1 MIINKVNIISFA
13 GIKNKLIEF
22 NEGINLIYGENEK
35 GKSTIQ
41 SFIRV
46 WLYGMNQ
53 KRSKD
58 IRNNDRVRFMPID
71 GEKIRGE
78 LYITYNNR
86 KYIIK
91 RSFGVTKKDDTS
103 EILDAESGEA
113 VLDINKEEPG
123 KYFLNVNYSTF
134 YKTLFI
140 NQLGVTIS
148 KDKEEEIIDRA
159 SNILNEDDENIS
171 IQKALERL
179 ESIKKSITTV
189 RKNGELDILKDKLSL
204 LNQEK
209 YEAYNLSEKSLD
221 NEKKLLYLKD
231 KRNEVRN
238 EISNLDI
245 YKKYLKRVKLQR
257 EYEEITEYLKKKE
270 ELKKKERYIEESI
283 DTKFGHLNINLL
295 NDIKEENSL
304 FFSILDMCAEEEKE
318 LKRKREEYLDKKSEF
333 KELNF
338 LESISNE
345 DKNKFIRVSMENEIL
360 EEKIKRFN
368 EIERD
373 INIIKREL
381 KEKEKFIGSSINFKD
396 VREEVGE
403 LLNKYEDKLKEIKFR
418 AETYGDREVKLTK
431 IKNIFKC
438 LIVFNLIATLS
449 LVFIFTFFTKQ
460 ILVQVI
466 FISLILFVFYNIIS
480 LKFKINSLEK
490 ELSSIK
496 ILDEEIKNIEKQIF
510 KYTKLIQAKSYED
523 FIRKLRLY
531 DEFSLYK
538 ERQNI
543 KIKEKEEQININ
555 EIAIIKQKYMNN
567 DRYINYIYDLAETD
581 NKELVID
588 MFNKYDEFNKLLLSL
603 KVEINKDEKSILK
616 TKDELKMREERL
628 RDKLEEIGLKNIDLY
643 ELEEKLLEIK
653 EKVMQREEIIR
664 SLKNIDETYNALTK
678 DKDIEAIKEELKDI
692 INQDLNYSYSSE
704 EEIDNQVFLKSNE
717 LIEIEKDIKDV
728 ENILSNR
735 FIGKR
740 SIPEIEEE
748 IDSTKEKISKL
759 ESLLRAT
766 EIAITNMNEAIRE
779 IRGNFGS
786 ILNSSV
792 RDYFRELT
800 NNAYEE
806 VLVSESYDMKIR
818 QNNELLQGGMLS
830 NGANDQLYLAL
841 RLSFIK
847 MIYKEK
853 DYPLILDDAF
863 VQYDDKRLK
872 NALDLLYK
880 LNFKQL
886 IIFTCQSREEKAF
899 INKNISFNYINL

>member
-13 GIKNKLIEF
+13 GIKNKVIEF
-22 NEGINLIYGENEK
+22 KEDINLIYGENEK

-58 IRNNDRVRFMPID
+58 IRNNDRVRFMPVD

-78 LYITYNNR
+78 LYIIYNDR
-86 KYIIK
+86 QYIIK
-91 RSFGVTKKDDTS
+91 RSFGTTKKEDTS
-103 EILDAESGEA
+103 EILDAETGE
-113 VLDINKEEPG
+113 VILDINKDEPG

-140 NQLGVTIS
+140 NQLGVAIS
-148 KDKEEEIIDRA
+148 KDKEEEIIDKA

-171 IQKALERL
+171 IQKAIERL
-179 ESIKKSITTV
+179 ENIKKSITTI
-189 RKNGELDILKDKLSL
+189 RKNGELDILRDKLNL

-209 YEAYNLSEKSLD
+209 YEAYNLSEKSLE
-221 NEKKLLYLKD
+221 NEKKLLYLKE
-231 KRNEVRN
+231 KRYEVRN

-245 YKKYLKRVKLQR
+245 YKKYLKKVKLQK

-283 DTKFGHLNINLL
+283 SNKFGDLNINLL

-304 FFSILDMCAEEEKE
+304 YFSILDMCEEEEKD
-318 LKRKREEYLDKKSEF
+318 LQIKREEYLNKKSEF
-333 KELNF
+333 ENLSF

-345 DKNKFIRVSMENEIL
+345 DKNKFIRASMENEIL
-360 EEKIKRFN
+360 EEKIKSFN
-368 EIERD
+368 EIERN

-381 KEKEKFIGSSINFKD
+381 REKEKLIGSSINFKD

-418 AETYGDREVKLTK
+418 AETYGNKEDKLIK
-431 IKNIFKC
+431 VKNIFKY
-438 LIVFNLIATLS
+438 LIIVEVALFLS
-449 LVFIFTFFTKQ
+449 FIFVFTLLKSKL
-460 ILVQVI
+460 LVPIV
-466 FISLILFVFYNIIS
+466 FISLILVVFYSIIS
-480 LKFKINSLEK
+480 LKFKINNLEK
-490 ELSSIK
+490 ELSIIK
-496 ILDEEIKNIEKQIF
+496 TLDEEIKNIEKQIF
-510 KYTKLIQAKSYED
+510 KYTKLIEAKSYED
-523 FIRKLRLY
+523 FIKKLKIY
-531 DEFSLYK
+531 DEFISYK
-538 ERQNI
+538 EKQNI
-543 KIKEKEEQININ
+543 KIREKENQININ
-555 EIAIIKQKYMNN
+555 EISIIKEKYVNN
-567 DRYINYIYDLAETD
+567 EKYINYIYELAETD
-581 NKELVID
+581 NKDLVID
-588 MFNKYDEFNKLLLSL
+588 MFNKYDEFNKKLLSL
-603 KVEINKDEKSILK
+603 KVEITKEEKSILK
-616 TKDELKMREERL
+616 TKDELKIREDRI
-628 RDKLEEIGLKNIDLY
+628 RGKLEEIGLKDIDLY

-653 EKVMQREEIIR
+653 EKVVQREEIIR
-664 SLKNIDETYNALTK
+664 SLKNIDETYNVLTK

-692 INQDLNYSYSSE
+692 INQNLNYSYSSE
-704 EEIDNQVFLKSNE
+704 EEIDNQVSLKSNE

-728 ENILSNR
+728 ENILNNR

-740 SIPEIEEE
+740 PIPEIEEE
-748 IDSTKEKISKL
+748 IDSTKEKINKL
-759 ESLLRAT
+759 ENLLKAT
-766 EIAITNMNEAIRE
+766 EIAIDNMNESIRE

-786 ILNSSV
+786 ILNSKV
-792 RDYFRELT
+792 KDYFRELT
-800 NNAYEE
+800 NDAYED

-847 MIYKEK
+847 MIYKEE

-863 VQYDDKRLK
+863 VQYDDDRLE
-872 NALDLLYK
+872 NAIELLYK
-880 LNFKQL
+880 LRFKQL
-886 IIFTCQSREEKAF
+886 IIFTCQKREERAF